1 MGKQS
6 LFKPKIALSLI
17 AITALIIRLLP
28 IRFKYLLG
36 YDPYFHLA
44 YIEEAL
50 KRGEWFNFFTIA
62 NGPWGF
68 QIKTFH
74 PMGLWT
80 TPAYIYKFLSLF
92 GVSLQTA
99 FKITPVIFGLLTVIF
114 FYLALQKFYDEK
126 KAFFASLFLAL
137 SFGHVFRS
145 MANYYRGDNYMLFW
159 YSIALIGIALGFSI
173 NGEKWGHKR
182 LLFYLIP
189 AFASGFAS
197 IFWQAYYPIFVFLI
211 LNGIFLAVGSFLL
224 DERERFLDSFAL
236 ILSTA
241 LGAIIANFLG
251 GKFGYGMLGYNKDL
265 GRSIAAKLG
274 IKFGLIRDA
283 YLQVHLYY
291 LVPLCLVFVALLFLF
306 SKFVKDKK
314 AKTGIITG
322 LTAVSL
328 LVFLL
333 KFPALKHFSN
343 VFSMFEGVPIMETR
357 PTTFHDLWEAFS
369 ISFFL
374 SPLFFLR
381 FHPKRV
387 KAVDFLFLGLII
399 PSLYMLFTWARFVSM
414 GSLAIALMA
423 GVGVLQGYELIAP
436 KLENRKVSGVALTL
450 LILLPAINGAFAFK
464 NVLNTNPYMNKAWED
479 ALTWLRDNSNEN
491 DIVLAWWDYGTWIT
505 YYSRRSP
512 LAEIAPNSDVALYYL
527 GKRDENW
534 AMSLGVDYVIVSYYD
549 FFKLGA
555 IVETASAHSSYNLS
569 KKYGLIVLPLTSS
582 YGGILI
588 FERGGY
594 RILVKPGE
602 RWDVRININGGI
614 ISPKRLYAEYKG
626 KVVTP
631 KLAYSNTNTY
641 LYVNLDYKYAVLM
654 NEEAFN
660 TALVK
665 LFINASEPYELVY
678 SDGGLIKILRLKHPN
693 VGIERTGSEV
703 VFKFE
708 NARGTKLK
716 IWGFLDNGTIVF
728 EREYNVENKAEFK
741 LPKEVEGDVIRYAYI
756 KGKKILDRGI
766 FRRD

>member
-1 MGKQS
+1 V
-6 LFKPKIALSLI
+6 I
-17 AITALIIRLLP
+17 LL
-28 IRFKYLLG
+28 LL
-36 YDPYFHLA
+36 
-44 YIEEAL
+44 
-50 KRGEWFNFFTIA
+50 
-62 NGPWGF
+62 
-68 QIKTFH
+68 
-74 PMGLWT
+74 
-80 TPAYIYKFLSLF
+80 
-92 GVSLQTA
+92 VS
-99 FKITPVIFGLLTVIF
+99 K
-114 FYLALQKFYDEK
+114 
-126 KAFFASLFLAL
+126 S
-137 SFGHVFRS
+137 
-145 MANYYRGDNYMLFW
+145 
-159 YSIALIGIALGFSI
+159 
-173 NGEKWGHKR
+173 
-182 LLFYLIP
+182 
-189 AFASGFAS
+189 
-197 IFWQAYYPIFVFLI
+197 
-211 LNGIFLAVGSFLL
+211 
-224 DERERFLDSFAL
+224 
-236 ILSTA
+236 
-241 LGAIIANFLG
+241 
-251 GKFGYGMLGYNKDL
+251 
-265 GRSIAAKLG
+265 
-274 IKFGLIRDA
+274 
-283 YLQVHLYY
+283 
-291 LVPLCLVFVALLFLF
+291 
-306 SKFVKDKK
+306 VKDKK
-314 AKTGIITG
+314 AKAGIIIG
-322 LTAVSL
+322 LTAISL

-333 KFPALKHFSN
+333 KFPALKDFSN

-357 PTTFHDLWEAFS
+357 PTAFQDVWKAFS

-387 KAVDFLFLGLII
+387 KAEDFLFFGLII
-399 PSLYMLFTWARFVSM
+399 PSLYMLFTWARFVSI

-423 GVGVLQGYELIAP
+423 GVGVVEAYELIAP
-436 KLENRKVSGVALTL
+436 KLENRKVSVAALAL

-464 NVLNTNPYMNKAWED
+464 NVLNTNPSMNKAWED
-479 ALTWLRDNSNEN
+479 ALTWLKDNSNEN

-505 YYSRRSP
+505 YYSRRSS

-534 AMSLGVDYVIVSYYD
+534 AMSFGVDYVIVSYYD
-549 FFKLGA
+549 FLKFGA
-555 IVETASAHSSYNLS
+555 IVETANAHPSYNLS
-569 KKYGLIVLPLTSS
+569 EKYGLIVLPLTSS

-614 ISPKRLYAEYKG
+614 ISPKKLYVEYKG

-641 LYVNLDYKYAVLM
+641 LYVNLDYKYAVFM

-665 LFINASEPYELVY
+665 LFINASEPYELIY

-693 VGIERTGSEV
+693 VRIERTGSEV
-703 VFKFE
+703 IFKFE

>member
-1 MGKQS
+1 MKS
-6 LFKPKIALSLI
+6 LRKTSLSTLVI
-17 AITALIIRLLP
+17 LTIITVLLRSLP
-28 IRFKYLLG
+28 LRFRYLLG

-50 KRGEWFNFFTIA
+50 KSGDWFNFFTIA

-74 PMGLWT
+74 PMGLWI

-126 KAFFASLFLAL
+126 KAFFASLFLAV

-145 MANYYRGDNYMLFW
+145 MANYYRGDNYILFW

-211 LNGIFLAVGSFLL
+211 LNGIFLAIGSFLL
-224 DERERFLDSFAL
+224 NERERFLDSFAL

-274 IKFGLIRDA
+274 IEFEVTRDA

-357 PTTFHDLWEAFS
+357 RTTFQDLWKAFS

-381 FHPKRV
+381 FHPKQV

-399 PSLYMLFTWARFVSM
+399 PSLYMLFTWARFVFI

-450 LILLPAINGAFAFK
+450 LILLPAINGGFAFK

-491 DIVLAWWDYGTWIT
+491 DIVLTWWDYGTWVT

-549 FFKLGA
+549 FLKFGA
-555 IVETASAHSSYNLS
+555 IVKTGSAHPSYNLS

-588 FERGGY
+588 FERRGY

-660 TALVK
+660 TTLAK
-665 LFINASEPYELVY
+665 LFLNASEPYELVY

-693 VGIERTGSEV
+693 VKIERTDNEV
-703 VFKFE
+703 IFKFE
-708 NARGTKLK
+708 NATGTKLR
-716 IWGFLDNGTIVF
+716 IWGFLDNGTAVF